1 MTNAFSSLI
10 HFLHVAVGE
19 TLPPRFG
26 SLNFNLQVIF
36 GIVERFPVDQI
47 GLKGGMGVMAH
58 PTREAFLGVP
68 VNVAIVQ
75 VYQAVSKARVYLG
88 ELFFHQRGFV
98 TLETK
103 GVGIPG
109 VGCVLGRREPLDRER
124 FLSDVDGVTVSTVSV
139 GDSFVPHSTELE
151 SSLD

>member
-1 MTNAFSSLI
+1 M
-10 HFLHVAVGE
+10 AVGE

-26 SLNFNLQVIF
+26 SLNFNLQVIC
-36 GIVERFPVDQI
+36 GIVERFPVDQV
-47 GLKGGMGVMAH
+47 GLNGGMGVMAH
-58 PTREAFLGVP
+58 PTRETFLSVP
-68 VNVAIVQ
+68 VNMAIVQ
-75 VYQAVSKARVYLG
+75 VYQAVSEASVHLG
-88 ELFFHQRGFV
+88 ELIFHQRGFV

-109 VGCVLGRREPLDRER
+109 VGRVFGRREPLDRER

-151 SSLD
+151 SSLY